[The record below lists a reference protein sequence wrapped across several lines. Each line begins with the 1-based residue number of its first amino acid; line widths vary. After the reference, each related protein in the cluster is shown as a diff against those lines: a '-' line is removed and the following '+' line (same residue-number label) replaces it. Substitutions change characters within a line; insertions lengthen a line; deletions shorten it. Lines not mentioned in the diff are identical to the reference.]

1 VAIIKRSQVISAPI
15 EDAFNVVTDA
25 GSFASWN
32 PTIRASRQLDDGPV
46 GNGTRF
52 EWDLRG
58 FGKVTQE
65 LREFDRNRQ
74 VRIVPQMKQIEG
86 GHRFRFSKQ
95 GEQTRIDHELEM
107 KPFAVS
113 SVESLSSR
121 PTRRRFCA
129 RGMTCGEPYLTAR
142 NRYRLRLKK

>member
-1 VAIIKRSQVISAPI
+1 MSASV

-65 LREFDRNRQ
+65 LREFDRIRQ
-74 VRIVPQMKQIEG
+74 VRIVPQ
-86 GHRFRFSKQ
+86 
-95 GEQTRIDHELEM
+95 
-107 KPFAVS
+107 
-113 SVESLSSR
+113 
-121 PTRRRFCA
+121 
-129 RGMTCGEPYLTAR
+129 R
-142 NRYRLRLKK
+142 NRSKAVIAFASANKVSRHASITNWR

>member
-1 VAIIKRSQVISAPI
+1 VISAPV

-86 GHRFRFSKQ
+86 GHRFRFGKQ

-107 KPFAVS
+107 KPNGAFVLFAPMMGMIGRKN
-113 SVESLSSR
+113 LR
-121 PTRRRFCA
+121 DTANALQA
-129 RGMTCGEPYLTAR
+129 RLDV
-142 NRYRLRLKK
+142 

>member
-1 VAIIKRSQVISAPI
+1 VAILKRTQLISAPL
-15 EDAFNVVTDA
+15 EDAFDVVTDG

-32 PTIRASRQLDDGPV
+32 PTIRASRRLDDGPV

-74 VRIVPQMKQIEG
+74 VRIVPHMKQIEG
-86 GHRFRFSKQ
+86 GHRFRLRKQ

-107 KPFAVS
+107 KPKGAFVLFAPMMGIMGRKN
-113 SVESLSSR
+113 LR
-121 PTRRRFCA
+121 DTANALQA
-129 RGMTCGEPYLTAR
+129 RLEV
-142 NRYRLRLKK
+142 